1 MSEEQAEWAIQSLY
15 ENPNARDELT
25 DADAETLLR
34 WGEGQIMR
42 LAEMNMDD
50 AAFEEAYDQLSGLV
64 RRMNRLAA
72 RRSQLPPEDVELG
85 LNRIVE
91 AATMIGLPVAPEN
104 LSAYLNQPVAQD
116 SSPNVQA
123 LIDLLMTGQQPDTT
137 WNKPYDETQSPEQD
151 QPFSP

>member
-15 ENPNARDELT
+15 ENPGARDELM
-25 DADAETLLR
+25 DADAQTLLR
-34 WGEGQIMR
+34 WGEEQIMR

-50 AAFEEAYDQLSGLV
+50 VAFEEAFDHLSGVL

-72 RRSQLPPEDVELG
+72 RRAQLPPEDVEIA

-91 AATMIGLPVAPEN
+91 SATTIGLPVAPES
-104 LSAYLNQPVAQD
+104 LTTYLNQPVAQD
-116 SSPNVQA
+116 ASPNVQA
-123 LIDLLMTGQQPDTT
+123 LIDLLMSGQQPDTT
-137 WNKPYDETQSPEQD
+137 WNKPHDETQSPEQD

>member
-72 RRSQLPPEDVELG
+72 RRAQLPPEDVELG
-85 LNRIVE
+85 LNRIAE
-91 AATMIGLPVAPEN
+91 AATMVGLPVAPEN
-104 LSAYLNQPVAQD
+104 LTTYLNQPVAQD
-116 SSPNVQA
+116 ASPNVQA
-123 LIDLLMTGQQPDTT
+123 LIDLLMTGQQSDTT
-137 WNKPYDETQSPEQD
+137 WNKPHDETQSPEQD
-151 QPFSP
+151 QPFCP